1 MVFDVYFE
9 SSFDILENDAAK
21 QLPDTLKE
29 ATLVK
34 FKNFNYFESLDHK
47 KKIKANLK
55 PGKGN
60 KIQFYKN
67 GKPLGVAFEEIND
80 GVYYPAV
87 SLFKSAKVKFHNS
100 FPMIAFF
107 STVSNCSLIF
117 QIRANFGP
125 KWKKP
130 PENGQKFEP
139 ITDQGFKGEIEQAMA
154 DLLFAVDLKING
166 II

>member
-1 MVFDVYFE
+1 MDT
-9 SSFDILENDAAK
+9 LENDAAK

-87 SLFKSAKVKFHNS
+87 SLFKSAKVMTFLIHLQVFKD
-100 FPMIAFF
+100 FF
-107 STVSNCSLIF
+107 SDSSKL
-117 QIRANFGP
+117 RA
-125 KWKKP
+125 KM
-130 PENGQKFEP
+130 EE
-139 ITDQGFKGEIEQAMA
+139 TS
-154 DLLFAVDLKING
+154 
-166 II
+166 

>member
-1 MVFDVYFE
+1 M
-9 SSFDILENDAAK
+9 
-21 QLPDTLKE
+21 
-29 ATLVK
+29 
-34 FKNFNYFESLDHK
+34 DHK

-87 SLFKSAKVKFHNS
+87 SLFKSAKVMS
-100 FPMIAFF
+100 FVIPPRSCFQRF
-107 STVSNCSLIF
+107 F

-125 KWKKP
+125 KWKRP

>member
-1 MVFDVYFE
+1 MWNFPLIFMVILKILFFE
-9 SSFDILENDAAK
+9 SRR
-21 QLPDTLKE
+21 
-29 ATLVK
+29 
-34 FKNFNYFESLDHK
+34 YFRT
-47 KKIKANLK
+47 
-55 PGKGN
+55 
-60 KIQFYKN
+60 
-67 GKPLGVAFEEIND
+67 
-80 GVYYPAV
+80 
-87 SLFKSAKVKFHNS
+87 FHR
-100 FPMIAFF
+100 F
-107 STVSNCSLIF
+107 F

>member
-1 MVFDVYFE
+1 MDT
-9 SSFDILENDAAK
+9 LENDAAK

-87 SLFKSAKVKFHNS
+87 SLFKSAKVMTFIFRPRS
-100 FPMIAFF
+100 DVQRFF
-107 STVSNCSLIF
+107 RFEQTSG
-117 QIRANFGP
+117 Q
-125 KWKKP
+125 
-130 PENGQKFEP
+130 NGRN
-139 ITDQGFKGEIEQAMA
+139 
-154 DLLFAVDLKING
+154 LLKMVKNLNQ
-166 II
+166 

>member
-1 MVFDVYFE
+1 MEFSIDFHGLTQKTFFE
-9 SSFDILENDAAK
+9 SRG
-21 QLPDTLKE
+21 
-29 ATLVK
+29 
-34 FKNFNYFESLDHK
+34 YFR
-47 KKIKANLK
+47 I
-55 PGKGN
+55 
-60 KIQFYKN
+60 
-67 GKPLGVAFEEIND
+67 
-80 GVYYPAV
+80 
-87 SLFKSAKVKFHNS
+87 FHR
-100 FPMIAFF
+100 F
-107 STVSNCSLIF
+107 F